1 MKFKIITLSQLWH
14 RRDATRHIEID
25 DMIKIRAV
33 GIEWIYSLSK
43 LIPSEISTKIHQE
56 LNYETWGMDSE
67 LLVAYF
73 IQHKD
78 RLMMEYEEIY
88 NRKLLKMK
96 EQVSEL
102 NILLP

>member
-1 MKFKIITLSQLWH
+1 
-14 RRDATRHIEID
+14 
-25 DMIKIRAV
+25 MIHHELDFDV
-33 GIEWIYSLSK
+33 GQI
-43 LIPSEISTKIHQE
+43 
-56 LNYETWGMDSE
+56 DSE

-88 NRKLLKMK
+88 SRKLFKMK
-96 EQVSEL
+96 EKISEL